1 MAAKSAPQ
9 QTSPQNLSY
18 AQYLQR
24 TPQDRLQSELQYA
37 IQEKK
42 SSWEVNISKT
52 RASLERSN
60 YNLQQAMASAD
71 MTRIVEYTREVRGYS
86 EGLAILEQAFAQ
98 LFPIEVA

>member
-1 MAAKSAPQ
+1 MAEKSAPQ
-9 QTSPQNLSY
+9 TSAQNLSY

-42 SSWEVNISKT
+42 SSCEVNISKT
-52 RASLERSN
+52 RASLERAN
-60 YNLQQAMASAD
+60 YNLQQAMASAN
-71 MTRIVEYTREVRGYS
+71 METIVEYTRQVRGYS

-98 LFPIEVA
+98 LFPIEVV